1 MKNSSRNK
9 ILGAGVILGLAAI
22 LIILNPFNF
31 SALPFHWN
39 YFSKNQ
45 PSPQK
50 VQQQSEEPKTPPA
63 VTSEQM
69 SKEHLPA
76 PMTVPGSN
84 VTAKTADTTAPTS
97 ASPAPTAPTSTLP
110 STSPAPAAPTAPTAP
125 TGGAAPSLPLPS
137 LAVPGAVPGA
147 PAAVPGLPAGDS
159 NLPKTEKLP
168 PAAVAI
174 TEGCFNLTFSH
185 KKLAAHEDGEA
196 CLLHKNLIV
205 LKHPDQAKKS
215 KINPATICMRIN
227 GKAVKYSLA
236 PGKPGE
242 IILGPEAGPNAKIT
256 ASYCVGK
263 AKCSQSCVVEKDQF
277 LSAIGADEDTDH
289 AQAVGWDGKK
299 GKSQEDM
306 EVDNQMAALNQDLSS
321 EGGDN
326 SQLFAGW
333 ILEAQT
339 AKCEQ
344 APGSA
349 KKMAQAKFE

>member
-1 MKNSSRNK
+1 MKNSSKNK
-9 ILGAGVILGLAAI
+9 TIGASILLGFAAVFF
-22 LIILNPFNF
+22 ILNPLNF

-45 PSPQK
+45 LGHQQA
-50 VQQQSEEPKTPPA
+50 QQQLNDPKSPPSVSSEK
-63 VTSEQM
+63 M
-69 SKEHLPA
+69 SKENLPA
-76 PMTVPGSN
+76 PVTVPGSAL
-84 VTAKTADTTAPTS
+84 TAKTTDTAAPTS
-97 ASPAPTAPTSTLP
+97 ASTTP
-110 STSPAPAAPTAPTAP
+110 SAPAAV
-125 TGGAAPSLPLPS
+125 PSLPLPS
-137 LAVPGAVPGA
+137 LAVPGL
-147 PAAVPGLPAGDS
+147 PAAVPGLATGGS
-159 NLPKTEKLP
+159 NLPKAEKLP
-168 PAAVAI
+168 PSALAV
-174 TEGCFNLTFSH
+174 TDGCFNLTFSH

-196 CLLHKNLIV
+196 CLLHKNLIA

-227 GKAVKYSLA
+227 GKAVKYTLA

-277 LSAIGADEDTDH
+277 LSAIGADEDSDH
-289 AQAVGWDGKK
+289 PQAVGWDGKK
-299 GKSQEDM
+299 GKSEEDM

-344 APGSA
+344 SPGSS
-349 KKMAQAKFE
+349 KKIAQAKFE